1 LDGNGQKGW
10 DEMLRKIAAF
20 FGILLVAFGLR
31 AGSTA
36 GTVSGIVTFEGTAPK
51 RVALDLTKEPDCVK
65 MHAKDPLTDQ
75 TIVTGHGKGLA
86 NVVVYIYA
94 EGDAGAAPGKAV
106 FEQEG
111 CQYKTHVLAVQTGQ
125 EIQIVNNDA
134 ISHNIHPLAKV
145 NREWNRMQPP
155 GTPPF
160 SYSYDN
166 EEFIPVKCNIHPW
179 MHGYFVVLKTSH
191 FTVTG
196 DDGVFRL
203 PDLPPGKY
211 TVKAWHE
218 SLGTQSQEITV
229 AGGETTSVYFAFGKS

>member
-1 LDGNGQKGW
+1 MG
-10 DEMLRKIAAF
+10 MLRKIAAF
-20 FGILLVAFGLR
+20 LGILVVAFGLR

-36 GTVSGIVTFEGTAPK
+36 GTVSGIVTFEGAAPK
-51 RVALDLTKEPDCVK
+51 RVALDLTKEPACLK
-65 MHAKDPLTDQ
+65 MHANDPLTDQ
-75 TIVTGHGKGLA
+75 TIVTGNGNGLA

-94 EGDAGAAPGKAV
+94 AGDAAAALGRAV

-111 CQYKTHVLAVQTGQ
+111 CEYKTHVLAVHTGQ
-125 EIQIVNNDA
+125 EIQIVNDDSIA
-134 ISHNIHPLAKV
+134 HNIHPLAKV
-145 NREWNRMQPP
+145 NREWNRMQPA

-179 MHGYFVVLKTSH
+179 MHGYFAVLKTSH
-191 FTVTG
+191 FAVTG
-196 DDGVFRL
+196 NDGVFRL

-218 SLGTQSQEITV
+218 SLGTRSQDITV
-229 AGGETTSVYFAFGKS
+229 TDGGTTSVYFTFGKS